1 MVDERTSLAVRPHP
15 GTAGRGVKPVH
26 SRYLDPEAPI
36 MPELLIRDRAA
47 LRAPVALQ
55 PAPGAQAPA
64 RPVRDPGFTLIE
76 LLVVVA
82 IIGILAAIA
91 IPVFLTYQEGAR
103 GSAVEAALVTAKTK
117 IVAAVVEGDGAEPS
131 ASDMTEILEGDG
143 DPAIDVQHFGDVDGW
158 CLEGTHT
165 QASGTWAVDGTG
177 GVVAGAG
184 CSPAGALIP
193 PA

>member
-1 MVDERTSLAVRPHP
+1 M
-15 GTAGRGVKPVH
+15 
-26 SRYLDPEAPI
+26 
-36 MPELLIRDRAA
+36 MPEPRTRDRAA
-47 LRAPVALQ
+47 LHARVAHASAPR
-55 PAPGAQAPA
+55 AQASA
-64 RPVRDPGFTLIE
+64 RPVRDVGFSLIE
-76 LLVVVA
+76 LMVVVA
-82 IIGILAAIA
+82 ILGILAAIA
-91 IPVFLTYQEGAR
+91 IPVYLTYQEGAR

-131 ASDMTEILEGDG
+131 AADMTEILEGDG
-143 DPAIDVQHFGDVDGW
+143 DPAIEVQHFGDVDGW